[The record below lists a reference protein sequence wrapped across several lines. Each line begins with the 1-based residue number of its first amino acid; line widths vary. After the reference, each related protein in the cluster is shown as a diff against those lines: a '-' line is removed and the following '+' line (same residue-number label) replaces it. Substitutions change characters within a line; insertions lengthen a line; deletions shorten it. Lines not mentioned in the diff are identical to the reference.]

1 MKNTKVQKVYIDT
14 TLRIPDNS
22 PAISV
27 IKESITEGK
36 KEPTKK
42 RGNEYQ

>member
-27 IKESITEGK
+27 IKESITGGNTK

-42 RGNEYQ
+42 RGS